1 MTLSVTMVGPTLY
14 KRGTKGEIREWRME
28 LGVDEATGT
37 AGHRVISGIQGGAMT
52 ESAWNLAEGKN
63 LGKKNATTPLTQA
76 EAEIENTYTIKLDG
90 SYFTDVEDV
99 DQVKFTKPML
109 ATDWEKRKAKA
120 DLGSSSFSQPKLDG
134 IRCIARIDGLWTRT
148 GKPIVSAP
156 HIMEQLEP
164 LFHADPDLELDGEL
178 YNHVLKDDF
187 NTITSLVRKE
197 NLSDEDLSRSRELV
211 QYHVYDLP
219 SHPGTF
225 GERSRALHHLVQNM
239 MPVVQFVATVE
250 IVVDENFHATLDRL
264 FGEYLADGYEGQM
277 VRLDDIY
284 ENKRSNMLMKR
295 KEFDTAEFPVI
306 GMSEGSGNWA
316 GCIKTFTVALADD
329 TPNEATL
336 RGKQVDLRKLLLDG
350 TMPKWATVRFF
361 GYTPDGKLRFPIAI
375 DWGFTERQD

>member
-1 MTLSVTMVGPTLY
+1 MTLNVTMVGPTLY

-37 AGHRVISGIQGGAMT
+37 AGHRVVSGIQDGAMT
-52 ESAWNLAEGKN
+52 ESTWNLAEGKN

-76 EAEIENTYTIKLDG
+76 EAEIENTYAIKLDG
-90 SYFTDVEDV
+90 SYFAEVESV

-109 ATDWEKRKAKA
+109 ATDWEKRKGKH
-120 DLGSSSFSQPKLDG
+120 DTSEMLISQPKLDG

-178 YNHVLKDDF
+178 YNHLLKDDF

-225 GERSRALHHLVQNM
+225 EERSRALLYLVENM
-239 MPVVQFVATVE
+239 TPVVQYVPTTV
-250 IVVDENFHATLDRL
+250 IGPDANMYAILDRL

-277 VRLDDIY
+277 IRLDGVY

-295 KEFDTAEFPVI
+295 KEFDTAEFPVC

-316 GCIKTFTVALADD
+316 GCIKTFTVVLTDD
-329 TPNEATL
+329 TTNEATL
-336 RGKQVDLRKLLLDG
+336 RGKQADLRKLLLEG
-350 TMPKWATVRFF
+350 VMPKWATVRFF

-375 DWGFTERQD
+375 DWGFTERLD

>member
-1 MTLSVTMVGPTLY
+1 MVGPTLY

-28 LGVDEATGT
+28 LGVDEAAGT
-37 AGHRVISGIQGGAMT
+37 AGHRVVSGIQDGAMT

-76 EAEIENTYTIKLDG
+76 EAEIENTYAIKLDG
-90 SYFTDVEDV
+90 SYFAEVESV

-109 ATDWEKRKAKA
+109 AADWEKRKGKH
-120 DLGSSSFSQPKLDG
+120 DTSEMLISQPKLDG

-178 YNHVLKDDF
+178 YNHLLKDDF

-225 GERSRALHHLVQNM
+225 EERSRALLYLVENM
-239 MPVVQFVATVE
+239 TPVVQYVPTTV
-250 IVVDENFHATLDRL
+250 IGPDANMYAILDRL

-277 VRLDDIY
+277 IRLDGVY

-295 KEFDTAEFPVI
+295 KEFDTAEFPVC

-316 GCIKTFTVALADD
+316 GCIKTFTVVLTDD
-329 TPNEATL
+329 TTNEATL
-336 RGKQVDLRKLLLDG
+336 RGKQADLRKLLLEG
-350 TMPKWATVRFF
+350 VMPKWATVRFF